1 MTTINTSSL
10 NSYATSLNLTVKKEA
25 DAASATAVN
34 EQKKTV
40 AVSLPVADAK
50 KASGAGGAGGSKSS
64 TDETIEKLQQQIKE
78 TQKQL
83 TQLREQLAAAQAGT
97 GTPEEKAQK
106 VMALQMQIATTS
118 ATLQTQQGALLQL
131 LTSGG
136 VNTTA

>member
-10 NSYATSLNLTVKKEA
+10 NSYASSLNLTVKKEA
-25 DAASATAVN
+25 DAAASKAVV
-34 EQKKTV
+34 EEKKTV
-40 AVSLPVADAK
+40 AVSLPVAK
-50 KASGAGGAGGSKSS
+50 TKEAGGAGGSKSS

-83 TQLREQLAAAQAGT
+83 TELRAQLAAAQAGT
-97 GTPEEKAQK
+97 GTPEEKAQR
-106 VMALQMQIATTS
+106 VMALQVQIATTS

-131 LTSGG
+131 ITSGG

>member
-10 NSYATSLNLTVKKEA
+10 NSYASSLNLTVKKEA
-25 DAASATAVN
+25 DAAASKAVV
-34 EQKKTV
+34 EEKKTV
-40 AVSLPVADAK
+40 AVSLPVAK
-50 KASGAGGAGGSKSS
+50 TKEAGGAGGSKSS

-83 TQLREQLAAAQAGT
+83 TELRAQLAAAQAST
-97 GTPEEKAQK
+97 GTPEEKAQR
-106 VMALQMQIATTS
+106 VMALQVQIATTS

-131 LTSGG
+131 ITSGG

>member
-10 NSYATSLNLTVKKEA
+10 NSYASSLNLTVKKEA
-25 DAASATAVN
+25 DAAASKAVV
-34 EQKKTV
+34 EEKKTV
-40 AVSLPVADAK
+40 AVSLPVAK
-50 KASGAGGAGGSKSS
+50 TKEAGGAGGSKSS

-83 TQLREQLAAAQAGT
+83 TELRAQLAAAQAGT
-97 GTPEEKAQK
+97 GTAEEKAQR
-106 VMALQMQIATTS
+106 VMALQVQIATTS

-131 LTSGG
+131 ITSGG